1 MTAIDEQVAA
11 KREHVHRLWAALAP
25 QWAAHAENVDAMA
38 AQITERLIEL
48 AAPRPGEE
56 ILELACGAGGLGLA
70 LAPLVAPG
78 GQVVL
83 SDVAPGMVS
92 AAEARARARGL
103 LGVSTR
109 VLDMEQIECAD
120 ASLDAVVCREGL
132 MFAVHPATACHEIQR
147 VLRPGGRLAAAVWG
161 AREDNPWLGL
171 LVAEVEREV
180 GHPVPPP
187 GILQPVGRATCR
199 HRTDRCVGH
208 PARPDRQRGGLR
220 HILGDAHR
228 ARRTARTAPRP
239 HGARRTPATPGP
251 DPCCS
256 AALPHQGWHRPTP
269 PVPYRLRAEVNA
281 KGYRLNCAPG

>member
-25 QWAAHAENVDAMA
+25 QWAAHAEVDAMGV
-38 AQITERLIEL
+38 QITERLIEL
-48 AAPRPGEE
+48 AAPRPGAE

-187 GILQPVGRATCR
+187 GMPGPFALGDSNRLAELLVGTGLTDVSVTPLDLTVNEGDFATFWAMRTALAGPLALLLARMEPDALQRLRDRTRAALQPYHTKDGIVLPR
-199 HRTDRCVGH
+199 RCLIAS
-208 PARPDRQRGGLR
+208 AR
-220 HILGDAHR
+220 
-228 ARRTARTAPRP
+228 
-239 HGARRTPATPGP
+239 
-251 DPCCS
+251 
-256 AALPHQGWHRPTP
+256 
-269 PVPYRLRAEVNA
+269 
-281 KGYRLNCAPG
+281 K